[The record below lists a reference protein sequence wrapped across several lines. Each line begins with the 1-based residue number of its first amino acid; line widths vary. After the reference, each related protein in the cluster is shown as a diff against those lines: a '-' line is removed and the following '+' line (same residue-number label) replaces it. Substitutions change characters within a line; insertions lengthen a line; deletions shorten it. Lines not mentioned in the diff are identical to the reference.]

1 MSALAFF
8 TLAPPLATLT
18 LNRPERHNSLIPAL
32 LEDLLTAFETIRAEP
47 DIRAVILEAN
57 GRSFSTGG
65 DVQGFADFLPPLPP
79 WGEGPGVRSLETYS
93 HRIVGLLNQV
103 ILTMLDFPIPIITA
117 VHGIVTGGSLGL
129 VLASDVVLVSE
140 GASFTPYYS
149 VVGFSPDGGWTA
161 ILPNLIGLRR
171 TSEILLANQT
181 ITAEQ
186 AVAWG
191 LANHLVPAE
200 TLHADAHTL
209 ALKIASHQSL
219 SILQTKHNLRA
230 HLGDVETRLETER
243 ERFVQTIMR
252 PETQESMMK
261 FLKKREGR

>member
-1 MSALAFF
+1 MFALLTLSA
-8 TLAPPLATLT
+8 PLATIT
-18 LNRPERHNSLIPAL
+18 LNRPERHNSLIPEL
-32 LEDLLTAFETIRAEP
+32 LEDLLTAFETIRAQP
-47 DIRAVILEAN
+47 DIRAVMLQAN

-65 DVQGFADFLPPLPP
+65 DLQGFADHLDT
-79 WGEGPGVRSLETYS
+79 LEAYS

-103 ILTMLDFPIPIITA
+103 ILTMLDFPCPIITA

-191 LANHLVPAE
+191 LANPLVPAE

-209 ALKIASHQSL
+209 AEKIASHQPH
-219 SILQTKHNLRA
+219 SILQTKQALRS

-261 FLKKREGR
+261 FLKRRV